1 MENEKLTYYWFEDS
15 TTNGLKFE
23 TNKPYPLSEI
33 DEILKRN
40 RTHKINGFFVH
51 FGTPGQGFFQRR
63 LIESADDH
71 TFCQKTTSFSTD
83 EYVHERTFND
93 KIVSNL
99 LELEVSKIDDDRF
112 NKTIGLA
119 KRFGI

>member
-1 MENEKLTYYWFEDS
+1 MENEKLTYYWIEDS
-15 TTNGLKFE
+15 DADGLKFDP
-23 TNKPYPLSEI
+23 NKGYTLAEI

-40 RTHKINGFFVH
+40 RTNKINGFFVH

-71 TFCQKTTSFSTD
+71 TFRQKTTSFSTD